1 MDIRKLKTV
10 TLFSTMFV
18 SSIFCLFYL
27 TLIIYL
33 FRLGTVLGTLSG
45 IVILGELLTGSLET
59 VQHAGREIALRNTK
73 KQMITADKK
82 TVKDNNVIKM
92 GFDLSGNN

>member
-1 MDIRKLKTV
+1 MDVRKLRTE
-10 TLFSTMFV
+10 TLAGTMIV

-45 IVILGELLTGSLET
+45 IVILGKLLTESIKTL
-59 VQHAGREIALRNTK
+59 QNAGREIGLRNINEH
-73 KQMITADKK
+73 MIENKPK
-82 TVKDNNVIKM
+82 TVKTDNVIKM
-92 GFDLSGNN
+92 GFDLSGKK